1 MKRIKSAPANIAEMV
16 NRKKKPDILPVKKE
30 QPTILAILTSNG
42 NNGNDN
48 NDFPH
53 KKYKKIDNDKI
64 DNDKIDNDKIDNDK
78 KIKNVKI
85 LNSNTERMTNI
96 LNDVLNDIFSLSFE
110 ETAFLGII
118 LNLLNNTF
126 RKDKL
131 RDLTGIVI
139 QHSVKYLLMF
149 YIHHYVLNDYI
160 EKHSHINFIDYIH

>member
-16 NRKKKPDILPVKKE
+16 NRKKKPDILPLKKE

-42 NNGNDN
+42 NNAN

-53 KKYKKIDNDKI
+53 KKYKKIDNE
-64 DNDKIDNDKIDNDK
+64 K
-78 KIKNVKI
+78 KIKNVKNVKI

-96 LNDVLNDIFSLSFE
+96 LNDVLNDILSLSFE

-160 EKHSHINFIDYIH
+160 EKHSHVNFIDYIH

>member
-1 MKRIKSAPANIAEMV
+1 
-16 NRKKKPDILPVKKE
+16 
-30 QPTILAILTSNG
+30 
-42 NNGNDN
+42 
-48 NDFPH
+48 
-53 KKYKKIDNDKI
+53 
-64 DNDKIDNDKIDNDK
+64 
-78 KIKNVKI
+78 
-85 LNSNTERMTNI
+85 MTNI
-96 LNDVLNDIFSLSFE
+96 LNDVLNDILSLSFE

-126 RKDKL
+126 RRDKL

>member
-16 NRKKKPDILPVKKE
+16 NRKKKPDILPLKKE
-30 QPTILAILTSNG
+30 QSTILAILTSNG

-48 NDFPH
+48 NGFPH
-53 KKYKKIDNDKI
+53 KKYKKIDNE
-64 DNDKIDNDKIDNDK
+64 K
-78 KIKNVKI
+78 KIKNVKNVKNVKI

-96 LNDVLNDIFSLSFE
+96 LNDVLNDILSLSFE

>member
-53 KKYKKIDNDKI
+53 KKYKKIDNDK
-64 DNDKIDNDKIDNDK
+64 
-78 KIKNVKI
+78 KIKNIKL
-85 LNSNTERMTNI
+85 LNSNTERTTNI

>member
-16 NRKKKPDILPVKKE
+16 NRKKKPDILPLKKE
-30 QPTILAILTSNG
+30 QPSILAILTSND
-42 NNGNDN
+42 NNCNYAN

-53 KKYKKIDNDKI
+53 KKYKKIDNDK
-64 DNDKIDNDKIDNDK
+64 
-78 KIKNVKI
+78 KIKNVKTVKNVKL

-96 LNDVLNDIFSLSFE
+96 LNDVLNDLFSLSFE

>member
-16 NRKKKPDILPVKKE
+16 NRKKKPEILPVKKE

-42 NNGNDN
+42 NNGNNGNDN
-48 NDFPH
+48 NRFPH
-53 KKYKKIDNDKI
+53 KKYKKIDNE
-64 DNDKIDNDKIDNDK
+64 K
-78 KIKNVKI
+78 KIKNVKNVKI

-96 LNDVLNDIFSLSFE
+96 LNDVLNDILSLSFE

-126 RKDKL
+126 RRDKL

>member
-16 NRKKKPDILPVKKE
+16 NRKKKPEILPVKKE
-30 QPTILAILTSNG
+30 QPTILAILTSN
-42 NNGNDN
+42 DN

-53 KKYKKIDNDKI
+53 KKYKKIDNDK
-64 DNDKIDNDKIDNDK
+64 
-78 KIKNVKI
+78 KIKNIKL
-85 LNSNTERMTNI
+85 LNSNTERTTNI

>member
-53 KKYKKIDNDKI
+53 KKYKKIDNDK
-64 DNDKIDNDKIDNDK
+64 KIKN
-78 KIKNVKI
+78 IKNVKI
-85 LNSNTERMTNI
+85 LNSNTERTTNI

>member
-1 MKRIKSAPANIAEMV
+1 MKRIRSAPANIAEMV
-16 NRKKKPDILPVKKE
+16 NRKKKPDILPLKKE

-42 NNGNDN
+42 NNGNN
-48 NDFPH
+48 GFPH
-53 KKYKKIDNDKI
+53 KKYKKIDNE
-64 DNDKIDNDKIDNDK
+64 K
-78 KIKNVKI
+78 KIKNVKNVKL

-96 LNDVLNDIFSLSFE
+96 LNDVLNDILSLSFE

>member
-16 NRKKKPDILPVKKE
+16 NRKKKTDILPLKKE
-30 QPTILAILTSNG
+30 QPSILAILTSND
-42 NNGNDN
+42 NNG
-48 NDFPH
+48 FPH
-53 KKYKKIDNDKI
+53 KKYKKIDNDK
-64 DNDKIDNDKIDNDK
+64 
-78 KIKNVKI
+78 KIKNVKNVKL

-96 LNDVLNDIFSLSFE
+96 LNDVLNDLFGLSFE